1 MNCLQNSEEYNHE
14 LKYIITLDGG
24 TTNTRAYLWK
34 QDGSFVSSKK
44 ERAGVRNTAMD
55 GSDQVIRETVK
66 RCIDG
71 LIEESHIEESQ
82 VQGIFCSGMLTS
94 NVGLEE
100 IPYLFF
106 EQK

>member
-44 ERAGVRNTAMD
+44 ERD
-55 GSDQVIRETVK
+55 EKKIKS
-66 RCIDG
+66 
-71 LIEESHIEESQ
+71 SQ
-82 VQGIFCSGMLTS
+82 VP
-94 NVGLEE
+94 N
-100 IPYLFF
+100 
-106 EQK
+106 

>member
-24 TTNTRAYLWK
+24 TTNTRAYLWR

-71 LIEESHIEESQ
+71 L
-82 VQGIFCSGMLTS
+82 
-94 NVGLEE
+94 LEE
-100 IPYLFF
+100 TKEPYRRKSGSRDFLLGDVNL
-106 EQK
+106 

>member
-44 ERAGVRNTAMD
+44 KEQVSGIPLWMD
-55 GSDQVIRETVK
+55 LIR
-66 RCIDG
+66 
-71 LIEESHIEESQ
+71 
-82 VQGIFCSGMLTS
+82 
-94 NVGLEE
+94 
-100 IPYLFF
+100 
-106 EQK
+106 

>member
-44 ERAGVRNTAMD
+44 ERAGVRNTCYGWM
-55 GSDQVIRETVK
+55 
-66 RCIDG
+66 
-71 LIEESHIEESQ
+71 
-82 VQGIFCSGMLTS
+82 
-94 NVGLEE
+94 
-100 IPYLFF
+100 
-106 EQK
+106 

>member
-44 ERAGVRNTAMD
+44 EEQVSGIPLWMD
-55 GSDQVIRETVK
+55 LIR
-66 RCIDG
+66 
-71 LIEESHIEESQ
+71 
-82 VQGIFCSGMLTS
+82 
-94 NVGLEE
+94 
-100 IPYLFF
+100 
-106 EQK
+106 